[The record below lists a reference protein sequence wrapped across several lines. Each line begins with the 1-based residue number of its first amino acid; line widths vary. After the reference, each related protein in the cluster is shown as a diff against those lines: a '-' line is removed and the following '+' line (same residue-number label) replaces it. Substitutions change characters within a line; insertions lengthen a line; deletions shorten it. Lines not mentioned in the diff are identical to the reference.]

1 MKKLAKQVGSA
12 KKQTMGSKLSYIKK
26 NWQLYVF
33 FLMPALLLTIIFKYL
48 PMGGLLIA
56 FEDYNVIK
64 GVLGSP
70 WVGLEYFQRFLSS
83 PDFMNYLLN
92 TLKLSI
98 FGLLWSFPIPIILAL
113 LLNRIRKAGI
123 KKKIQLLIY
132 APNFISVIV
141 LCGMVRMFLS
151 PVGPLNRLLG
161 MNTNWM
167 TMPSAFRTIY
177 IASGI
182 WQGAGWASIM
192 YTAALSNAS
201 KELEEAAIVDGANLL
216 QQIWYVELP
225 AIKDII
231 VIQFILQ
238 AGNIMSIG
246 FEKAYALQ
254 TDMNL
259 PASEILSTYVYR
271 IGLLNGDYGYS
282 TAVGLFVLSIVVPLV
297 YVVLA
302 SFMDPTVLNNQG
314 LSFHIKDWTLDAYRR
329 VLENGMIWRG
339 FLNSFL
345 YSLAFA
351 AISVFVTLLAAYPM
365 SKKEFVG
372 RKFFNVIFLI
382 TMFFGGGMIPTFIL
396 INQLHMVN
404 TVWAILIPGA
414 FNVWNMILARTY
426 YQSIPK
432 ELREASAIDGANEIQ
447 HFFQIMMPVCKPI
460 IAVLALWSFVGMW
473 NSYFDAMIYLNDA
486 NLQPLQLVLRSILVQ
501 NTPQPGMIADIQSTA
516 EMAKVAEQLKYATIV
531 VSSLPLLI
539 MYPFFQKYF
548 DKGVMVG
555 SVKG

>member
-1 MKKLAKQVGSA
+1 METVSKMKYSRTDRL
-12 KKQTMGSKLSYIKK
+12 
-26 NWQLYVF
+26 
-33 FLMPALLLTIIFKYL
+33 
-48 PMGGLLIA
+48 
-56 FEDYNVIK
+56 
-64 GVLGSP
+64 VLGI
-70 WVGLEYFQRFLSS
+70 GYA
-83 PDFMNYLLN
+83 
-92 TLKLSI
+92 
-98 FGLLWSFPIPIILAL
+98 IL
-113 LLNRIRKAGI
+113 
-123 KKKIQLLIY
+123 
-132 APNFISVIV
+132 
-141 LCGMVRMFLS
+141 
-151 PVGPLNRLLG
+151 
-161 MNTNWM
+161 
-167 TMPSAFRTIY
+167 
-177 IASGI
+177 
-182 WQGAGWASIM
+182 
-192 YTAALSNAS
+192 
-201 KELEEAAIVDGANLL
+201 
-216 QQIWYVELP
+216 
-225 AIKDII
+225 
-231 VIQFILQ
+231 
-238 AGNIMSIG
+238 
-246 FEKAYALQ
+246 
-254 TDMNL
+254 
-259 PASEILSTYVYR
+259 
-271 IGLLNGDYGYS
+271 
-282 TAVGLFVLSIVVPLV
+282 GLFVLSIVVPLV

-396 INQLHMVN
+396 INQLH
-404 TVWAILIPGA
+404 
-414 FNVWNMILARTY
+414 
-426 YQSIPK
+426 K